1 MIHDPCP
8 LSFVSITKKGV
19 WMKSL
24 SARWRCLPGVG
35 LLAALCVTL
44 LTQIGCVS
52 VLVESARKVKEDRA
66 VDDQVTDT
74 KIGASLVSALSSK
87 DSNLLLDVNVD
98 VWESHVMLTGTVVD
112 ARTRQDI
119 NQLVRSDSRVKRIYD
134 EMQTVSRDE
143 QARRREASKSRDPA
157 KKEGVDRFVNDFWIE
172 TKISAQLISTSSVAS
187 VNFRWRSVR
196 NTVYLLGRAR
206 SRSELNTVLSTIRA
220 TEGVLQLKSFAE
232 VRPLP

>member
-1 MIHDPCP
+1 M
-8 LSFVSITKKGV
+8 
-19 WMKSL
+19 
-24 SARWRCLPGVG
+24 A
-35 LLAALCVTL
+35 L
-44 LTQIGCVS
+44 LTQTGCVS
-52 VLVESARKVKEDRA
+52 VLVESAKKVKEDRA

-74 KIGASLVSALSSK
+74 KISASLVSALSNK
-87 DSNLLLDVNVD
+87 DANFLWDINVD
-98 VWESHVMLTGTVVD
+98 VWEARVMLSGTVVD

-134 EMQTVSRDE
+134 ELQTVSREE
-143 QARRREASKSRDPA
+143 QARRREASKNRNPA
-157 KKEGVDRFVNDFWIE
+157 KKEGMDRFINDFWIE
-172 TKISAQLISTSSVAS
+172 TKISAQLISTSEVAS

-196 NTVYLLGRAR
+196 NTVYLIGRAR